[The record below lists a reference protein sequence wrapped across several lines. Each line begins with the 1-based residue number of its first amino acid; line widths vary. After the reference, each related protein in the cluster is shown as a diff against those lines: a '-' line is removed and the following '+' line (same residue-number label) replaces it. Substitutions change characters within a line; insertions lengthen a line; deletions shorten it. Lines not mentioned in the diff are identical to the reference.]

1 MAEYREILVVRISK
15 LKGYTAYGSTPFY
28 LISRLIKLHNRWG
41 FLYWAAKVFVDL
53 ESLSPMKTNFLLEI
67 RVRLEIWW
75 LVF

>member
-41 FLYWAAKVFVDL
+41 FVFMMGAMVSL
-53 ESLSPMKTNFLLEI
+53 VTLAFSLLGESLSEI
-67 RVRLEIWW
+67 LNPRLAE
-75 LVF
+75 L